1 MSPDNTDVFLL
12 ALEEKRHG
20 SKKPLSFLQRRWP
33 DLASLDRMEF
43 DRWMLALM
51 SLNCDVSIYRS
62 SELLKDAWGCQ
73 MICAE
78 EKKKAKKKRRKKTK
92 RNKCKIGSSP
102 CVLAWKWKHV
112 QKHVTMLTT
121 VTSAFVAQV
130 LHQGVTHTRRW
141 DFSGKSHWFHS
152 TCCYAVLE
160 NSNKHTA
167 PHTWEKR
174 SEQVTEKQVE
184 GKNQKK
190 TKNPEEKCVFVRWT
204 RHSIPDVRYDHWSH
218 SIQNAT
224 QRWRHTVYT
233 PRRVR
238 EACLCRMV
246 LTDYINFPCVA
257 REHTAVI
264 LQV

>member
-78 EKKKAKKKRRKKTK
+78 EKKKLKKKRRKKTK

-184 GKNQKK
+184 GKTRRKQKTQRK
-190 TKNPEEKCVFVRWT
+190 SVCLNVEHDTAFLTLGMTTDHTASKMLHKDGVTLYIHHAGLEKHVFVGW
-204 RHSIPDVRYDHWSH
+204 
-218 SIQNAT
+218 
-224 QRWRHTVYT
+224 
-233 PRRVR
+233 
-238 EACLCRMV
+238 
-246 LTDYINFPCVA
+246 F
-257 REHTAVI
+257 
-264 LQV
+264 